1 MGLPRLKPGQKPIS
15 RDDRTMKS
23 VIERLAHEAFH
34 LREDFAALKVIEAA
48 GFRNVFMRV
57 TVGAFQSDV
66 LVRLMRILEWEER
79 VASFW
84 LIYDS
89 GLVKAEDNG
98 INRLKSLSKR
108 LLAIRNGTF
117 FHIDGREVFDP
128 QRVYRRANVKWRSDI
143 EAAIDLVSSV
153 VNGLYK
159 ERFGTQGASVTQ
171 LTIAD
176 LEEVFA
182 RILLALKGS

>member
-1 MGLPRLKPGQKPIS
+1 MGWS
-15 RDDRTMKS
+15 
-23 VIERLAHEAFH
+23 
-34 LREDFAALKVIEAA
+34 
-48 GFRNVFMRV
+48 
-57 TVGAFQSDV
+57 
-66 LVRLMRILEWEER
+66 
-79 VASFW
+79 
-84 LIYDS
+84 
-89 GLVKAEDNG
+89 KAEDNG

-176 LEEVFA
+176 LEEVFV
-182 RILLALKGS
+182 RTSCS